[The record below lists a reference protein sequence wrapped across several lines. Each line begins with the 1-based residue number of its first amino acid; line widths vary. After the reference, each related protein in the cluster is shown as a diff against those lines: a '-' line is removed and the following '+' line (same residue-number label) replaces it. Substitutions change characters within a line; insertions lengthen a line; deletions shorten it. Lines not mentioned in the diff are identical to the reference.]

1 MSVHIPKD
9 GRWIVQYPNP
19 EPPPRLKREYF
30 GRGLEGEK
38 RAMDCNEA
46 LGYRP
51 GQKELLR
58 LKWPDID
65 WDLQT
70 ILVHSARKGG
80 IKSRMVPIHDN
91 FLPILNRNKP
101 ILRISKTFS
110 ATKKKR
116 ESQEDSRP
124 MPFAMPLQQI
134 S

>member
-91 FLPILNRNKP
+91 FLPILKGWLNEDLVNGKTANDHIITYNP
-101 ILRISKTFS
+101 IVI
-110 ATKKKR
+110 
-116 ESQEDSRP
+116 
-124 MPFAMPLQQI
+124 I
-134 S
+134 